1 MSAAAPVGAPHAEA
15 GADAEVPRLAAAFE
29 QGAVPK
35 AEWTHRAHLLVG
47 LWYASRLPEADALG
61 VVRAGILQLNG
72 AHGVPT
78 TPTRGYHETITRAYL
93 RLIAG
98 FVAED
103 VGLDG
108 WAARAE
114 RLLARYGEKDCLL
127 RYYTRDRLMSSEARF
142 GWVEPDLRP
151 LP

>member
-1 MSAAAPVGAPHAEA
+1 MSVAGPIEAPAAEAAPDLEM
-15 GADAEVPRLAAAFE
+15 PRLVAAFE
-29 QGAVPK
+29 QGAVPQ

-47 LWYASRLPEADALG
+47 LWYASRLPEAAALG
-61 VVRAGILQLNG
+61 AMRAGILRLNA

-93 RLIAG
+93 RVIAR
-98 FVAED
+98 FVEED
-103 VGLDG
+103 EGLDG
-108 WAARAE
+108 WGGRAE
-114 RLLARYGEKDCLL
+114 RLLACCGEEDYLL
-127 RYYTRDRLMSSEARF
+127 RHYTRDRLLSSEARF